1 MKKPQ
6 VRPRKLLRFPV
17 ITSIVLLLGFS
28 PVAGHTLARTVTNN
42 YSDTTTSPVNASGAF
57 STSTFTTKAFIE
69 EKMNVFD
76 SLQLNEWGLS
86 KKVFEMALR
95 GMSKLI
101 RSGHIKANILSIV
114 DFSQPST
121 SKRLY
126 VIDLD
131 NYTLLY
137 NTYVAHGAK
146 TGKTQATYFSNKPA
160 SHKSSLGFYVTGET
174 YKGSNG
180 YSLKLRGMEKG
191 INDLAL
197 RRGIVIHG
205 ADYVSEEYIESQGY
219 IGRSFGCPA
228 VPSSISQE
236 LIDMV
241 KDGTC
246 LFIYHPSATYRTQ
259 SKLIK

>member
-6 VRPRKLLRFPV
+6 VRPRKLLWFPV
-17 ITSIVLLLGFS
+17 LTSMVFLLASFRPAAHNAYRHS
-28 PVAGHTLARTVTNN
+28 HTYN
-42 YSDTTTSPVNASGAF
+42 DTTTSPVTARAGYS
-57 STSTFTTKAFIE
+57 SKSFIS
-69 EKMNVFD
+69 EKMRVFD
-76 SLQLNEWGLS
+76 SLHLSESGLS
-86 KKVFEMALR
+86 KKVYEMALR
-95 GMSKLI
+95 GMNKL
-101 RSGHIKANILSIV
+101 SNNGHIKANILSIV

-137 NTYVAHGAK
+137 NTWVAHGAK
-146 TGKTQATYFSNKPA
+146 SGKTAATYFSNKPS

-180 YSLKLRGMEKG
+180 YSLKLLGMEKG
-191 INDLAL
+191 INDYAL
-197 RRGIVIHG
+197 KRGIVMHG
-205 ADYVSEEYIESQGY
+205 ADYVSEEYIASQGY
-219 IGRSFGCPA
+219 IGRSYGCPA
-228 VPSSISQE
+228 VASEISNE

-241 KDGTC
+241 KEGTC
-246 LFIYHPSATYRTQ
+246 LFIYHPSATYKTK

>member
-6 VRPRKLLRFPV
+6 VRPRKLLWFPV
-17 ITSIVLLLGFS
+17 LTSMVILLGSFRPS
-28 PVAGHTLARTVTNN
+28 ALNVHSHAYTYN
-42 YSDTTTSPVNASGAF
+42 DTTTSPVKVHSGY
-57 STSTFTTKAFIE
+57 SSKSFIS
-69 EKMNVFD
+69 EKMDVFD
-76 SLQLNEWGLS
+76 SLHLSESGLS

-95 GMSKLI
+95 GMYKLVKN
-101 RSGHIKANILSIV
+101 GHIRNNILSIV

-121 SKRLY
+121 SRRLY

-131 NYTLLY
+131 NYFLLY
-137 NTYVAHGAK
+137 NTWVAHGSK
-146 TGKTQATYFSNKPA
+146 TGKTAATYFSNKPS

-180 YSLKLRGMEKG
+180 YSLKLLGMEKG
-191 INDLAL
+191 INDYAL
-197 RRGIVIHG
+197 RRGIVMHG
-205 ADYVSEEYIESQGY
+205 ADYVSEEYIASQGY
-219 IGRSFGCPA
+219 IGRSYGCPA
-228 VPSSISQE
+228 VASEISVE

-246 LFIYHPSATYRTQ
+246 LFIYHPSTTYKSK